1 LVAAAVLA
9 AVTIAYSNHFRN
21 ALHFDD
27 FHTIRDNVYI
37 RYLGN
42 IPSFFTDSTTFSVY
56 AANRTWRPLVATSLA
71 IDYWMGGGLEST
83 FYFHLSTF
91 LWFLLQLLLMYG
103 LYRVLLERV
112 RPQPQNVWIAWFA
125 VAWYGLH
132 PAIAETVNYVIQR
145 GDLLSTL
152 GVVAALFIYARF
164 PERRKYGLYL
174 IPFVL
179 GVLAKP
185 PALIF
190 PLILAAYLL
199 LFEESLSL
207 RGFLE
212 ALRKSVPATALA
224 LVLAKLSSSMTPQSY
239 MPRRLPAGSYLLM
252 QPYVAL
258 RYFRSFFLPTH
269 LTVSSDLQV
278 SSSVADPEVLVGF
291 LFLALLLFAIY
302 WTARRPAA
310 RPISF
315 GLSWFVLA
323 LAPTSLYPLSELE
336 NDRRMFFPFV
346 GLVLAVVW
354 AANLLLLRHPLRGPL
369 RWAVVAALAGLLLL
383 CALGTRAR
391 NEVWRTDG
399 SLWRDAILKS
409 PASGTA
415 NMLYGGVLM
424 DHGDLAAALPY
435 FERALSLL
443 PSQARVEINL
453 GAVLG
458 ALNRDAEA
466 EPHFLRA
473 LQLDPKQA
481 DLYYFYAR
489 WLSSR
494 ARTGE
499 AVAALNLSLSLSPAF
514 MPSRYLLL
522 QVYLDQGAWSLF
534 ESSAQEALKI
544 APGDPAIRKYLRAEL
559 QVFGQVRA
567 AEALA
572 RSQPTPENYLQL
584 STAYHKTGR
593 FVDCILAAQQAVRL
607 RPNFAQAYNNMA
619 AAYASLGQWDQAILA
634 AREALR
640 IQPDSQFAR
649 KNLEFALSQ
658 KNRPPAA
665 PK

>member
-1 LVAAAVLA
+1 
-9 AVTIAYSNHFRN
+9 
-21 ALHFDD
+21 
-27 FHTIRDNVYI
+27 
-37 RYLGN
+37 
-42 IPSFFTDSTTFSVY
+42 
-56 AANRTWRPLVATSLA
+56 
-71 IDYWMGGGLEST
+71 
-83 FYFHLSTF
+83 
-91 LWFLLQLLLMYG
+91 
-103 LYRVLLERV
+103 
-112 RPQPQNVWIAWFA
+112 
-125 VAWYGLH
+125 
-132 PAIAETVNYVIQR
+132 
-145 GDLLSTL
+145 
-152 GVVAALFIYARF
+152 
-164 PERRKYGLYL
+164 
-174 IPFVL
+174 
-179 GVLAKP
+179 
-185 PALIF
+185 
-190 PLILAAYLL
+190 
-199 LFEESLSL
+199 
-207 RGFLE
+207 
-212 ALRKSVPATALA
+212 
-224 LVLAKLSSSMTPQSY
+224 
-239 MPRRLPAGSYLLM
+239 
-252 QPYVAL
+252 
-258 RYFRSFFLPTH
+258 
-269 LTVSSDLQV
+269 
-278 SSSVADPEVLVGF
+278 
-291 LFLALLLFAIY
+291 
-302 WTARRPAA
+302 
-310 RPISF
+310 
-315 GLSWFVLA
+315 
-323 LAPTSLYPLSELE
+323 
-336 NDRRMFFPFV
+336 
-346 GLVLAVVW
+346 VLAVVW
-354 AANLLLLRHPLRGPL
+354 AGNLLLLRRPLRGPL